1 MAPKV
6 TLEYKQEVREKIFEA
21 AETLF
26 SRKGYYD
33 TSMDEIVKE
42 SGLSKGAIYGY
53 FKSKQELLL
62 ALQDRDLSSSLARI
76 KASFS
81 PDDSASKKLQKA
93 AQIAFSF
100 LVGKSRQAC
109 RMSLEF
115 GVAAPRMKS
124 LMSRQDNRYEVIHN
138 LVAEIVEEG
147 IQTGEFRKNIDVDAT
162 ASILI
167 AIVDGLAFH
176 WATTSHD
183 LDWKKL
189 ENQVRVIVLQGLL
202 AGR

>member
-6 TLEYKQEVREKIFEA
+6 TLEYKQEIREKILDA

-42 SGLSKGAIYGY
+42 SSLSKGAIYGY
-53 FKSKQELLL
+53 FKGKEELFA
-62 ALQDRDLSSSLARI
+62 ALQDRDLSSSLAKI
-76 KASFS
+76 KESFS
-81 PDDSASKKLQKA
+81 PDDSASVKLEKA
-93 AQIAFSF
+93 ARIAFSV

-109 RMSLEF
+109 RMNLEF
-115 GVAAPRMKS
+115 EALAPRMKS
-124 LMSRQDNRYEVIHN
+124 LMQRQDDRYDVVHRLIE
-138 LVAEIVEEG
+138 EIVEEG
-147 IQTGEFRKNIDVDAT
+147 IRTGEFRKDIDVDVT
-162 ASILI
+162 ASIL
-167 AIVDGLAFH
+167 AAVVDGLALH

-189 ENQVRVIVLQGLL
+189 EEQVRVVILQGLL
-202 AGR
+202 SRP